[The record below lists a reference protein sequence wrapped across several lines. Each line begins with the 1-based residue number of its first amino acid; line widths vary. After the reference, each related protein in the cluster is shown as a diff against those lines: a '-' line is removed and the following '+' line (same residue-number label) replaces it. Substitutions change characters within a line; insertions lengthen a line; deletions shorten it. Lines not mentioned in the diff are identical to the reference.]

1 MWGLFVSLGIWE
13 ISIGGAELSLEL
25 FSQGGSGFDSS
36 DVFFLD
42 ILQIE
47 IVDNESG
54 WDDVVL
60 VDNLNERFNSSS
72 FDELFLIN

>member
-1 MWGLFVSLGIWE
+1 MWGLFVSLEVWE
-13 ISIGGAELSLEL
+13 VSIGAAELSLEL
-25 FSQGGSGFDSS
+25 FFQGGSGFDSS

-42 ILQIE
+42 VLKIE

-60 VDNLNERFNSSS
+60 VDDL
-72 FDELFLIN
+72 DE